1 MLSFEDNLLLESFSL
16 KNDKFLPGENIG
28 GDIPK
33 ASEISGIE
41 LRIVKAEVFDNRTA
55 PFFPFPGLANV
66 YLFNLVISDLGETGQ
81 ETILEGFQGVDDNSI
96 LDVNRSIFYW
106 KKTSQ
111 TKKVP
116 SQIHVLS
123 SIIKSKGKLRKIGE
137 VLESL
142 KNDEDYKSLI
152 SEIIT
157 VVQSSSPTGV
167 IVSLLQKSAPIVG
180 KFLKGV
186 EDKPIF
192 TRIHSF
198 TDLGGDFDILGQTD
212 HPASNRGGSI
222 NLRLFVRD
230 KKREIEINKITD

>member
-1 MLSFEDNLLLESFSL
+1 MLSFEENLLLESFSF
-16 KNDKFLPGENIG
+16 KNDKFLFEEKTG

-41 LRIVKAEVFDNRTA
+41 LRIVKAEIFDNRTR
-55 PFFPFPGLANV
+55 PIFPFPGLANV
-66 YLFNLVISDLGETGQ
+66 YLFNLVVSDIGETSQ
-81 ETILEGFQGVDDNSI
+81 ELNLEGFQGVDDNSI

-106 KKTSQ
+106 KKTAQ
-111 TKKVP
+111 TKKIP

-123 SIIKSKGKLRKIGE
+123 SIIKSKGKLRKTGE

-152 SEIIT
+152 SDIIS
-157 VVQSSSPTGV
+157 VIQDSSPIGV
-167 IVSLLQKSAPIVG
+167 IISLLQKSAPIIG

-192 TRIHSF
+192 TRIQSF
-198 TDLGGDFDILGQTD
+198 TDLGGDFDVLGQTD

-230 KKREIEINKITD
+230 KKREIVVAKL